1 MFRIDYE
8 AEYAAIIDTLE
19 GGHALFNP
27 RFINASVNL
36 VRMIENKEYIKLIK
50 YREKLIE
57 KNLVSQEKAKAL
69 RENSTLR
76 FLYLCSLHDSIIEEI
91 TIDKRNSCML
101 FRISADVGRFPF
113 KSYKGFQQYAL
124 YDKLEENFDI
134 EVGMQKICLL
144 LTGINVDEKLIREIN
159 TYEGKYIVN
168 IYNICVDEKFK
179 LTIEL
184 DTYDNERGKRFQLE
198 IEFDKIYVY
207 EE

>member
-1 MFRIDYE
+1 M
-8 AEYAAIIDTLE
+8 
-19 GGHALFNP
+19 
-27 RFINASVNL
+27 
-36 VRMIENKEYIKLIK
+36 
-50 YREKLIE
+50 
-57 KNLVSQEKAKAL
+57 
-69 RENSTLR
+69 
-76 FLYLCSLHDSIIEEI
+76 
-91 TIDKRNSCML
+91 
-101 FRISADVGRFPF
+101 
-113 KSYKGFQQYAL
+113 